1 MLLVLFCICLAYS
14 EAQAQPQTVSGPVW
28 LSRHQAGAGHGAGGD
43 GQKLVWLLPHFMFR
57 NVAGQQT
64 GQPKQNPQTQTNQL
78 VEQTQRLLHNQVN
91 PVIEHEYGKSD
102 IKLLFVRKNTK
113 KHEIYE
119 LDVETSLTLD
129 SDDAFRTGDNMDI
142 IATDSQKNTVFILA
156 KMYGVNS
163 PEEFGILLAKHFL
176 DQYSWVVR
184 ARITVAMAPWSR
196 IPDKQGREHN
206 HAFVLTPASRRVAEV
221 ILERDGKLSVSGGL
235 RDLTVL
241 KTTQSSFVDFV
252 SDEYRTLGDNPDRV
266 LSTTVTADWDYV
278 DLSSRWNIETK
289 SVVGMDFDG
298 VFRTVEQSIFDKFAG
313 PADTGVYSSS
323 VQNTQYLIG
332 KVVLEKVPEI
342 DEIRIDMPNRHYFDV
357 NFSKFAAIPEV
368 QGPGAGEVLRYVSH
382 PSGQIS
388 SSLNRENID
397 SVF

>member
-1 MLLVLFCICLAYS
+1 M
-14 EAQAQPQTVSGPVW
+14 
-28 LSRHQAGAGHGAGGD
+28 
-43 GQKLVWLLPHFMFR
+43 
-57 NVAGQQT
+57 
-64 GQPKQNPQTQTNQL
+64 NQL
-78 VEQTQRLLHNQVN
+78 VEQTQRYSHN

-102 IKLLFVRKNTK
+102 IKLLFVKKNTN

-129 SDDAFRTGDNMDI
+129 SDGAFRTGDNKDI

-156 KMYGVNS
+156 KKYGVKS
-163 PEEFGILLAKHFL
+163 AEEFGILLAEHFL
-176 DQYSWVVR
+176 NQYSWVVR

-196 IPDKQGREHN
+196 ITDKQGREHN
-206 HAFVLTPASRRVAEV
+206 HAFVITPTSRRVAEV
-221 ILERDGKLSVSGGL
+221 ILERDGKLSVSGGI

-266 LSTTVTADWDYV
+266 LSTTVTADWDYT
-278 DLSSRWNIETK
+278 DLSSKWNKETK
-289 SVVGMDFDG
+289 SVGGMDFDE
-298 VFRTVEQSIFDKFAG
+298 VFRTVEESIFDNFAG
-313 PADTGVYSSS
+313 PADTGVFSTS
-323 VQNTQYLIG
+323 VQHTQFLIS
-332 KVVLEKVPEI
+332 KVVLQKVPEI
-342 DEIRIDMPNRHYFDV
+342 EEIRIDMPNRHYFDV

-397 SVF
+397 AVF